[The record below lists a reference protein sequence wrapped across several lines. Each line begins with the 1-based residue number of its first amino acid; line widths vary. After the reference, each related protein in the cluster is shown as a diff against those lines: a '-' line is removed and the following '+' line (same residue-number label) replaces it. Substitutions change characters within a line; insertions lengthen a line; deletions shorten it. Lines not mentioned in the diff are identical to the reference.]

1 MSIYELM
8 REPPAGVAT
17 GRGADGESLLLL
29 HAPLQ
34 GAGGEARSAGGE
46 AQSIAAVATTLTR
59 YVPTEALAM
68 YTAILPFLV
77 SKTTALSKQDY
88 TGRWIVVGVIA
99 AVAIM
104 YAAGRHRHERRATSE
119 GIQWGVL
126 ARRCG
131 VVLVAYA
138 AWVCVVPGSPFNAF
152 SWYTPATG
160 AAIGI
165 LTAGVLGGL
174 TYLFEP

>member
-1 MSIYELM
+1 MSIYGLM
-8 REPPAGVAT
+8 REPPAGAAA
-17 GRGADGESLLLL
+17 GRGADGESLL

-34 GAGGEARSAGGE
+34 GADGEARSIGGE
-46 AQSIAAVATTLTR
+46 AQNIAAVAITLTR
-59 YVPTEALAM
+59 YVPTEALAL

-77 SKTTALSKQDY
+77 SKTTALSNQNY

-99 AVAIM
+99 AVAMM
-104 YAAGRHRHERRATSE
+104 YAAGRHRHERGAASE

-126 ARRCG
+126 TRRCG